1 LADDTTTT
9 GGTMGFLRHR
19 DEPPN
24 GRRFQMREK
33 LASIGDDSWIEDDQG
48 ERVYKVDGK
57 ALRVRDT
64 FVLKDGDGNE
74 VARIKERKVRVRD
87 TMKVERDGRT
97 LATVHKALVG
107 IRDRFDI
114 DVEHGED
121 LKAHGN
127 IVDHEYEIRRD
138 GDVIAT
144 VSKKWFR
151 VRDTYGV
158 EIGAGEDDALLLALT
173 VALDEMGGR

>member
-1 LADDTTTT
+1 
-9 GGTMGFLRHR
+9 MGLLRHR
-19 DEPPN
+19 DDAPA

-48 ERVYKVDGK
+48 QRVYKVNGK
-57 ALRVRDT
+57 ALRARDT
-64 FVLKDGDGNE
+64 FLLEDTDGHE
-74 VARIKERKVRVRD
+74 VAKIQEKKLTVRD
-87 TMKVERDGRT
+87 KMKVERDGKT

-114 DVEHGED
+114 DVEHGDD
-121 LKAHGN
+121 LKARGN
-127 IVDHEYEIRRD
+127 ILDHEYEIKRD
-138 GDVIAT
+138 GDVVAT

-158 EIGAGEDDALLLALT
+158 EILGGEDAALLLALT
-173 VALDEMGGR
+173 VAIDEMSRH